1 MFRVQNRF
9 DDIDFRWIGSLMVTV
24 VAVDVILEVLRYIAA
39 WIIQFALFQF
49 GNQYKVLYGI
59 FRIITYGLNI
69 LIPLWAYFVYRQTE
83 RLEDQLAL
91 RMHFRTCIEMIR
103 EGLPKQI
110 IEQWEMMRGDGMSI
124 QRKLQEHIEN
134 GEADHGRAE
143 ALMNIYHKLSRPKNS
158 ATLEAMRQLM
168 KMEKNPV
175 GGLEAGGTE
184 RTDEFGRKQIDQ
196 LKVIL
201 FELPQKQ
208 IDGVWDGYMKKAVK
222 KMEERRAYEEDI
234 GKLWNGLP
242 KEIIAQCEEDRGNGF
257 VVERRLE
264 KLAENGEI
272 SREYFKALTALYHRL
287 KMPQDQTTLEAMRR
301 VIRAEADGSA
311 ENRRQKSEDG
321 MDKEKLKAFKRK
333 MLFMSQRDVDRIWNE
348 YMLSAARTAEKK
360 CAERRETAK

>member
-1 MFRVQNRF
+1 MFRMPRYIGER
-9 DDIDFRWIGSLMVTV
+9 DGRWILCACAALVIWSAIGQAFFIIFSKIMAMFLFGL
-24 VAVDVILEVLRYIAA
+24 VDWKQLYQRILRVDACISFLIIFGISYFFYRRSEILENRWVLRSFYKDFIG
-39 WIIQFALFQF
+39 II
-49 GNQYKVLYGI
+49 
-59 FRIITYGLNI
+59 
-69 LIPLWAYFVYRQTE
+69 
-83 RLEDQLAL
+83 
-91 RMHFRTCIEMIR
+91 C

-110 IEQWEMMRGDGMSI
+110 IEQCEMMRGDGMSI

-360 CAERRETAK
+360 CAESRETAK